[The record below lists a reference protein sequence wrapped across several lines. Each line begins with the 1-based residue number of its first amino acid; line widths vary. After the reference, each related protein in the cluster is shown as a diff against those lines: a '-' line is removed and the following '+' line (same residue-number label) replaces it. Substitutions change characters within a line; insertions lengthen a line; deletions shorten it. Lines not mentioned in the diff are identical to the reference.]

1 MLRSIRNI
9 HNADRAPLAAAAL
22 FITLAT
28 VTACSTREEPDG
40 GRPETGAAS
49 TPAGTG
55 TSGGEVTPVPSAPVM
70 PVRYEEG
77 ELAFQEKR
85 YAEAKEKFTSYV
97 EQRPE
102 NPWGHYMLGLSAWK
116 SGDRLV
122 AESAFVSALE
132 RDPRHVK
139 SLLNLTRVLL
149 EDGRPREARERVT
162 TALTLDSTSSEVHRL
177 MGRVYSELK
186 QHNEAIVSY
195 RMALSLDP
203 TDVWSMNNMAL
214 ILIQQDRHDE
224 ALPALARA
232 TQLEPDVPVFQNN
245 LGIALERSGRFTLAA
260 QAYGAA
266 VAADSGYQKAV
277 MSLARVQSLKDDPA
291 LVPIE
296 LGSLAEAFDRGV
308 RGMVVGVTKEPTD
321 TTKPPR

>member
-1 MLRSIRNI
+1 MLRSIQNP
-9 HNADRAPLAAAAL
+9 HRAPLTAAAL
-22 FITLAT
+22 LAAIAT
-28 VTACSTREEPDG
+28 VTACTTREEPDG
-40 GRPETGAAS
+40 GRPVAVVS
-49 TPAGTG
+49 TPSATG

-77 ELAFQEKR
+77 EQAFQEKR
-85 YAEAKEKFTSYV
+85 YGDAKEKFISYV

-116 SGDRLV
+116 AGDRVV
-122 AESAFVSALE
+122 AERAFVSALE

-139 SLLNLTRVLL
+139 SLVNLTRVLL

-162 TALTLDSTSSEVHRL
+162 AALSLDSSSAEVHRL

-195 RMALSLDP
+195 RRALSLDP
-203 TDVWSMNNMAL
+203 GDVWSMNNMAL
-214 ILIQQDRHDE
+214 ILIQQDRYDE

-232 TQLEPDVPVFQNN
+232 TQLEPGVPVFQNN

-277 MSLARVQSLKDDPA
+277 MSLARVKSLKDAPTLA
-291 LVPIE
+291 PIE
-296 LGSLAEAFDRGV
+296 LASLAEAFDRGV
-308 RGMVVGVTKEPTD
+308 RGVVVGVTREPTD
-321 TTKPPR
+321 TTKPPQP